1 MIYGDNTSNIQS
13 YKEFNKMSSEPL
25 TITGNDQTQEDKKLQ
40 ERVKSSGPL
49 PDHIAII
56 MDGNGRWAQ
65 KKGNI
70 RLFGHKAGVESVRDI
85 TESCAQLGVKYLTLY
100 AFSTENWNRPPSE
113 INGLMKLLV
122 QTLRN
127 EAERLKENDIK
138 LVTIGQIERLPGKC
152 QSQLREVIE
161 LTKDNKRMQLCL
173 ALSYSG
179 RWDITEAVKSISKEV
194 HEGNIHPDQIDDDLI
209 SSYLSTA
216 TVPDPDL
223 IIRTSGEYRISNFLL
238 WQLAYSEL
246 YITETYWPDF
256 RRDELYQAIFS
267 FQKRDRRYGKVNN
280 GHNKNLSTSVINQ
293 ITS

>member
-1 MIYGDNTSNIQS
+1 
-13 YKEFNKMSSEPL
+13 MSLKPL
-25 TITGNDQTQEDKKLQ
+25 SITDADQTEEDKKLQ
-40 ERVKSSGPL
+40 EKVKSSGSI

-85 TESCAQLGVKYLTLY
+85 TESCAQLGVSYLTLY
-100 AFSTENWNRPPSE
+100 AFSTENWNRPTSE

-122 QTLRN
+122 QSLRN
-127 EAERLKENDIK
+127 EADRLKRNDIK
-138 LVTIGQIERLPGKC
+138 LVTIGQTSRLPEKC
-152 QSQLREVIE
+152 QRQLQEVID
-161 LTKDNKRMQLCL
+161 LTKDNSRMQLCL

-179 RWDITEAVKSISKEV
+179 RWDITEAVRQISQEV
-194 HEGNIHPDQIDDDLI
+194 ENGNIRPEEVDDNLI

-216 TVPDPDL
+216 SIPDPDL

-256 RRDELYQAIFS
+256 RRDELYDAIFS
-267 FQKRDRRYGKVNN
+267 YQKRDRRFGKVKN
-280 GHNKNLSTSVINQ
+280 GYKKTLSASVINQ

>member
-1 MIYGDNTSNIQS
+1 MAL
-13 YKEFNKMSSEPL
+13 EPL
-25 TITGNDQTQEDKKLQ
+25 NLTDGKQSDEDKKIQEDLQ
-40 ERVKSSGPL
+40 NSGSV

-70 RLFGHKAGVESVRDI
+70 RLHGHRAGVESVRDV

-100 AFSTENWNRPPSE
+100 AFSTENWNRPSSE

-122 QTLRN
+122 QALRN
-127 EAERLKENDIK
+127 EADRLNKNDIK
-138 LVTIGQIERLPGKC
+138 LITIGQIERLPSKC
-152 QSQLREVIE
+152 QRQLQEVKD
-161 LTKDNKRMQLCL
+161 LTKDNTRMQLCL

-179 RWDITEAVKSISKEV
+179 RWDITEAVKHIAQDVKSGDLEPEK
-194 HEGNIHPDQIDDDLI
+194 IDDQLI

-216 TVPDPDL
+216 AIPDPDL

-256 RRDELYQAIFS
+256 RRDELYDGIIS
-267 FQKRDRRYGKVNN
+267 FQKRDRRYGKVRN
-280 GHNKNLSTSVINQ
+280 GHNKSLSATVINQ
-293 ITS
+293 IIS